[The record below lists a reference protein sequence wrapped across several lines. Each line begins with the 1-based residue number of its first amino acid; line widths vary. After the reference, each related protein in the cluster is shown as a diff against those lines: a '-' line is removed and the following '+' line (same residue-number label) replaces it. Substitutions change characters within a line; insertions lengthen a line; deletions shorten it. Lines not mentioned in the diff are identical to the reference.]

1 MSTSAQLTE
10 SDFRRGYFG
19 VAMSLVLFS
28 ASRETENLSHVGLQI
43 FFVIAAFAF
52 SLVGCAVY
60 ARAKGLSRGHVF
72 CGLMP
77 LFGFWYLL
85 CLEDRASRG
94 GKLPE
99 DSERSS

>member
-1 MSTSAQLTE
+1 MSAPEPLTE

-28 ASRETENLSHVGLQI
+28 ASRETEILGHVGLQI

-60 ARAKGLSRGHVF
+60 ARAKGLSRGHLL
-72 CGLMP
+72 CGLIP

-85 CLEDRASRG
+85 CVEDGASRG

-99 DSERSS
+99 ERSS